1 MPSGAVRKVAASQT
15 TVEQATVMST
25 VQANSRGSSVRRPKR
40 NCSKRDTTKDAA
52 MAETSLQA
60 LMRHQNQRRM
70 NTLPVPA
77 PSAMSSFQ
85 APAIESW

>member
-1 MPSGAVRKVAASQT
+1 MPK
-15 TVEQATVMST
+15 
-25 VQANSRGSSVRRPKR
+25 P
-40 NCSKRDTTKDAA
+40 NCSTSEITNEAA

-77 PSAMSSFQ
+77 PSAIKSFH
-85 APAIESW
+85 ASAIESW

>member
-1 MPSGAVRKVAASQT
+1 MTDSQA
-15 TVEQATVMST
+15 TVEQATVMIT
-25 VQANSRGSSVRRPKR
+25 IQAKLRGSSSFMPKP
-40 NCSKRDTTKDAA
+40 NCSTSETTNEAA
-52 MAETSLQA
+52 IADTSLQA

-77 PSAMSSFQ
+77 PSAISSFQ